1 MIRELQT
8 VVLTHDIKEF
18 DLKMGDIGTVIRRHG
33 RNDAFEVEFRMT
45 GGRSKAVIT
54 LTGNDL
60 LAENLGSEEEPSGN
74 SPEHPYDQQIQ
85 DEILPFLQNTAFNH
99 LGHLKRGLLSTFS
112 VMLDQHCS
120 IECAAPTLSLALHG
134 HGLGFARLFKD
145 PNFRTLTTV
154 YFDLAND
161 NDYLEACS
169 FLRLSLPSAERLK
182 AFRELS
188 RKIPELVSSRYPG
201 GQTPPLNMDA
211 MLFSKLF
218 EMLLCYSHAI
228 AGFSNVIYRSN
239 LILEEELVS

>member
-18 DLKMGDIGTVIRRHG
+18 DLKMSDIGTVVHRHG
-33 RNDAFEVEFRMT
+33 GAEFEVEFRMT

-60 LAENLGSEEEPSGN
+60 LSENLGSEEVPSGK
-74 SPEHPYDQQIQ
+74 STEHPYDQQIQ
-85 DEILPFLQNTAFNH
+85 EEILPFLQDTAFNH

-112 VMLDQHCS
+112 VMLDQYCS
-120 IECAAPTLSLALHG
+120 IDCDATTLSLALHG

-154 YFDLAND
+154 YFNLAND

-201 GQTPPLNMDA
+201 GRTPPLNMES

-228 AGFSNVIYRSN
+228 AGFSNAIYRSN
-239 LILEEELVS
+239 LILEEELLC